1 MGLKVAEGS
10 RCWEEV
16 GFWKTE
22 EVSWQ
27 GYSSVCWSWNR
38 VSIVLPPANT
48 LLPSL
53 GRQINMR
60 HGLYQMNHG
69 LWNVVAAQR

>member
-1 MGLKVAEGS
+1 MLGIGQILGNS
-10 RCWEEV
+10 
-16 GFWKTE
+16 E

-27 GYSSVCWSWNR
+27 GYSSVCQSWKT
-38 VSIVLPPANT
+38 VSIVPPPANT

-53 GRQINMR
+53 GRQMNMR

-69 LWNVVAAQR
+69 SWNVVAAQR